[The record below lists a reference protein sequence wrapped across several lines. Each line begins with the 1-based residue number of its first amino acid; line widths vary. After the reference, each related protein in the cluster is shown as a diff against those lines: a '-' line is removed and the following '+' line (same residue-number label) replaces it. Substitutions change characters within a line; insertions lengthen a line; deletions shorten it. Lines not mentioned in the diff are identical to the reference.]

1 MGSVK
6 EERLNLLKNR
16 LKNYYA
22 AEEAI
27 LLNQEYVIG
36 TKSLKRADLSTVRA
50 AIKDLQD
57 EIERLEGGGKN
68 KAFRFV
74 PRDI

>member
-1 MGSVK
+1 MGNIK
-6 EERLNLLKNR
+6 AERLELLKKR
-16 LKNYYA
+16 LKNYYE

-36 TKSLKRADLSTVRA
+36 TKSLKRADLTTVRA
-50 AIKDLQD
+50 AIKDISS
-57 EIERLEGGGKN
+57 EIELIESGEKN
-68 KAFRFV
+68 KAMRFV

>member
-1 MGSVK
+1 MGNVRT
-6 EERLNLLKNR
+6 ERLDLLKNR
-16 LKNYYA
+16 LKNYYE

-36 TKSLKRADLSTVRA
+36 TKSLKRADLATVRA
-50 AIKDLQD
+50 AIKDISA
-57 EIERLEGGGKN
+57 EIERLESGGKN
-68 KAFRFV
+68 KAMRFV

>member
-1 MGSVK
+1 MGNVRT
-6 EERLNLLKNR
+6 ERLNLLKNR
-16 LKNYYA
+16 LKNYYE

-36 TKSLKRADLSTVRA
+36 TKSLKRADLATVRA
-50 AIKDLQD
+50 AIKDISA
-57 EIERLEGGGKN
+57 EIELLESGGKN
-68 KAFRFV
+68 KAMRFV